1 MEVFRELASVD
12 KEQNAVITVGTFDG
26 VHLGHVF
33 VINSLL
39 ERARRDGATAT
50 LVTFEP
56 HPKLVLNPPAASTI
70 SILTTLEEK
79 LAILEEL
86 GLDRVVVLKF
96 TRDFSRT
103 SSDEFLKKL
112 LFEKIGF
119 KEIVIGYDH
128 GFGRDRKGSIATAKE
143 ISKQLDFAVTELPK
157 FENNVGDVS
166 SSSIRSYLET
176 GDVEKARLALGRY
189 YILNGVVAHG
199 DGRGK
204 NLNYPTANVTVTRQE
219 KLIPGAGVYAV
230 HVHVGD
236 QHLNG
241 MMNVGVRPT
250 FNGAAPTLEVHM
262 FDFEE
267 DVYEQEIQIEFVTRL
282 RDEIRFNSSTML
294 VEQLDHDKEKCLKIF
309 SHVM

>member
-1 MEVFRELASVD
+1 MEVFRELESVQ
-12 KEQNAVITVGTFDG
+12 KEKNAVITVGTFDG

-39 ERARRDGATAT
+39 ERAHRGGAAAT
-50 LVTFEP
+50 LVTFDP
-56 HPKLVLNPPAASTI
+56 HPKLVLNPPAAATI
-70 SILTTLEEK
+70 SILTTLDEK
-79 LAILEEL
+79 LVILEEL

-103 SSDEFLKKL
+103 SSEEFLQNL

-128 GFGRDRKGSIATAKE
+128 GFGRDRKGSVATAKE
-143 ISKQLDFAVTELPK
+143 IAKKLDFAVTELPK
-157 FENNVGDVS
+157 YKNKLGDVN

-176 GDVEKARLALGRY
+176 GDVDKARLVLGRHY
-189 YILNGVVAHG
+189 VLNGMVTHG

-204 NLNYPTANVTVTRQE
+204 NLNYPTANIAVTRQE
-219 KLIPGAGVYAV
+219 KLIPGTGVYAV
-230 HVHVGD
+230 HVQVGG
-236 QHLNG
+236 QRLTG
-241 MMNVGVRPT
+241 MMNIGVRPT
-250 FNGAAPTLEVHM
+250 FNGAAPTLEVHI

-267 DVYEQEIQIEFVTRL
+267 DVYGQEIQIKFVTRL
-282 RDEIRFNSSTML
+282 RDEIRFDSSTML
-294 VEQLDHDKEKCLKIF
+294 VEQLDHDKEKCLEIF